1 VRARRAYDA
10 LEVADMMNSQEKR
23 VQRVGVVLLVLSS
36 LAAAPLVWAATRPVV
51 PVAVEEAPKKAVPS
65 PSVAPAVAEA
75 PKAVPAKKEAPKAR
89 PAARKP
95 HAGEAWTCS
104 VRETVAGWN
113 HALNRPVR
121 EANPTRVQIC
131 GWEKTPG

>member
-1 VRARRAYDA
+1 
-10 LEVADMMNSQEKR
+10 MMNSQEKR
-23 VQRVGVVLLVLSS
+23 VQRVGVALLVLSS
-36 LAAAPLVWAATRPVV
+36 LVAAPLVWAATRPVV
-51 PVAVEEAPKKAVPS
+51 PVASVEAEAPKKAVVA
-65 PSVAPAVAEA
+65 PSVAPVAVEA

-89 PAARKP
+89 PAPKKA
-95 HAGEAWTCS
+95 HAGETWTCS

-121 EANPTRVQIC
+121 EANPTKVQIC